1 MKIVSFGLD
10 ISTFCQITHS
20 IFLDNE
26 QMFFVVLNA
35 FFIMIDSRTFEN
47 LILTNTIVA
56 AFCIVLLITLIGFIL
71 VLLVP
76 SIRNR
81 WFGINERHDKSIND
95 LSSLSRQTSFHNLP
109 SGSSRYN
116 PIFEASPTTTTTQ
129 FGTLF
134 HPQATTA
141 TLLHPTIWT
150 SMTPTPILSSPPPPH
165 PSSSTQTT
173 STPPT
178 PKRSPVRLPRAP
190 NMTSP
195 TATVPQRSPKKR

>member
-1 MKIVSFGLD
+1 
-10 ISTFCQITHS
+10 
-20 IFLDNE
+20 
-26 QMFFVVLNA
+26 
-35 FFIMIDSRTFEN
+35 MIDSRTFEN

-71 VLLVP
+71 VLFVP
-76 SIRNR
+76 SLRNR
-81 WFGINERHDKSIND
+81 WFGINGRQQSPIAD
-95 LSSLSRQTSFHNLP
+95 LSSLSRQTSFHNVP

-116 PIFEASPTTTTTQ
+116 PIFEPTTNNTTMAQ

-150 SMTPTPILSSPPPPH
+150 SMTPTSIISSPPPP
-165 PSSSTQTT
+165 SSAPVQTTTTTT

-178 PKRSPVRLPRAP
+178 PKRSPVRLPRPP
-190 NMTSP
+190 NMTS
-195 TATVPQRSPKKR
+195 TATTVPQRSPKKR